1 MSDRSEGRRV
11 AIFGL
16 GTVGQ
21 ALLELMVERASALR
35 LAGVAD
41 SNGAMAGDL
50 DPAMVL
56 HAKRKGPLP
65 EAVQRADLLAAG
77 SPDVVVDVTSSD
89 LKTAEPSLSVIL
101 AGFSAG
107 AHVVTANKAPLARFW
122 TEIHLA
128 AATADRHLGY
138 GSAAGASLPAVAV
151 ARSLAR
157 MDEVDSFEGV
167 LTGTTTFILD
177 QIANGASFEDA
188 VRRAQQQ
195 GITEPDPSVDVDG
208 WDTAAKIVI
217 LANTLWGT
225 ELDLDAV
232 HVTGLQAHMQVPS
245 PVERVRLV
253 GRGVRDNEDVEL
265 HVAPSLID
273 RGHPL
278 ALLRGSDKGVVFSGG
293 AIGRVIVS
301 GGRSSPRGAAAA
313 VLADILE
320 ITEAK

>member
-1 MSDRSEGRRV
+1 MPDGSEGRRV
-11 AIFGL
+11 VIFGL

-21 ALLELMVERASALR
+21 ALLELMVERASPLR

-50 DPAMVL
+50 DPAVVL

-77 SPDVVVDVTSSD
+77 SPDVVVDVTSCDFKS
-89 LKTAEPSLSVIL
+89 AEPSLSVIL
-101 AGFSAG
+101 AGFSEG

-122 TEIHLA
+122 TKLHLA

-138 GSAAGASLPAVAV
+138 ASAAGASLPAVAV

-167 LTGTTTFILD
+167 LTGTTTFIMD

-232 HVTGLQAHMQVPS
+232 HVRGLQAHMQAPS
-245 PVERVRLV
+245 PVERVRLI
-253 GRGVRDNEDVEL
+253 GRAVRDNEDIEL
-265 HVAPSLID
+265 HVAPSPID

-278 ALLRGSDKGVVFSGG
+278 ALLHGSDKGVVFRGG
-293 AIGRVIVS
+293 TIGRVIVA